1 MIKYRKPKKMN
12 RVAIALLA
20 TSLTVLILS
29 ISGILAYYV
38 ITIGWAGVAAWFTGK
53 WFALTACIVIAVVF
67 AIVAIVLLVLKHKA
81 EEGDH

>member
-1 MIKYRKPKKMN
+1 MTKYRKPRKLN
-12 RVAIALLA
+12 RVSIALITTSSIVLVLSLA
-20 TSLTVLILS
+20 
-29 ISGILAYYV
+29 GILTYYV
-38 ITIGWAGVAAWFTGK
+38 ITVGWEGIALWFTGK